1 MVFMPVCQASCAPVE
16 NAQPLRPTAHAG
28 EDLRETGGKPAT
40 GAGTPLAIGRGVDK
54 LTIRAFMTP
63 SPHTIGAD
71 QPLRVALEVM
81 NAHRI
86 RHLPVL
92 RDGDLVGLLSKRDL
106 EVALALPGVDP
117 ATVEVEE
124 AMIPDPFAI
133 SPDSSLEWIAMEMAE
148 HKYGST
154 VVVDGK
160 KVVGVFTTVDALRA
174 LQEAL
179 GRSRR
184 RRKHTPVPRRA

>member
-1 MVFMPVCQASCAPVE
+1 MRPPVD
-16 NAQPLRPTAHAG
+16 RRK
-28 EDLRETGGKPAT
+28 DLREIARKAGA

-54 LTIRAFMTP
+54 LTIRAFMTA
-63 SPHTIGAD
+63 SPHTIGID
-71 QPLRVALEVM
+71 QPLRVALELM

-92 RDGDLVGLLSKRDL
+92 QDGELVGLLSKRDL
-106 EVALALPGVDP
+106 EVALALPGVD
-117 ATVEVEE
+117 AARVAVEE
-124 AMIPDPFAI
+124 AMTPDPFAI
-133 SPDSSLEWIAMEMAE
+133 SPDTSLEWIAMEMAE

-184 RRKHTPVPRRA
+184 RRKHTPLPRRA